1 LLSIRPVPASKRLS
15 LRQGNHSAR
24 PKAILAT
31 GRFSDTSIWIEGR
44 RRWVWLKGCVR
55 ARADIDALVRL
66 VRGID
71 DVEAV
76 VNELVVKRR

>member
-1 LLSIRPVPASKRLS
+1 
-15 LRQGNHSAR
+15 
-24 PKAILAT
+24 
-31 GRFSDTSIWIEGR
+31 
-44 RRWVWLKGCVR
+44 LKGCVR